1 MDDRDSSYAEAPATP
16 RAKLPEASKP
26 FSLQPNP
33 LAKASLPSIIMA
45 QWIQPM
51 VSLGAR
57 RVLEK
62 EDVWPICTSDACASL
77 EQRFRQV
84 YDPSRRHLFNVSPLA
99 AAYARTFQVELAFV
113 LMSCVLYVVALAL
126 QSYVAQAILQFLND
140 EENLFHISSGY
151 WLMAMMTLSSLV
163 AVCALN
169 YVFFSASRIGANMR
183 SLTMS
188 LIFDKAL
195 KLSSAAR
202 QDYTTGEVL
211 TLMSVDTER
220 VFLLMIQGPWLFMG
234 PLSFIIS
241 AVLIGILFDFYSALG
256 AAVVLVV
263 VMLISAR
270 QGRRI
275 AGFQKKLLKVIDERV
290 KVTSEALQGIRVMK
304 FYAWEDSW
312 HSASRSSA

>member
-1 MDDRDSSYAEAPATP
+1 MDHKDSSYAEAPATP
-16 RAKLPEASKP
+16 RAKWPEPSTP
-26 FSLQPNP
+26 FSQLANP

-51 VSLGAR
+51 VSLGAS

-62 EDVWPICTSDACASL
+62 EDVWPICARDACASL
-77 EQRFRQV
+77 EQRFRRV
-84 YDPSRRHLFNVSPLA
+84 YDPSRRHPFNVSPLA
-99 AAYARTFQVELAFV
+99 AAYARTFQTELSFV
-113 LMSCVLYVVALAL
+113 LLSCVLYVVALAL

-188 LIFDKAL
+188 LVFDKAL

-234 PLSFIIS
+234 
-241 AVLIGILFDFYSALG
+241 
-256 AAVVLVV
+256 
-263 VMLISAR
+263 
-270 QGRRI
+270 
-275 AGFQKKLLKVIDERV
+275 
-290 KVTSEALQGIRVMK
+290 
-304 FYAWEDSW
+304 
-312 HSASRSSA
+312 